1 MLFVIA
7 TSFSRRAPPLH
18 TFWLLSQSTGIPLI
32 EPYVE
37 RLRGSWSLPWREATE
52 LLLIGLVVYAA
63 LRFLEGTRGA
73 RLMRAVLVIMI
84 SLLVVAII
92 AQFLGLD
99 RILFL
104 YSYFVAGIFLVALVV
119 FQPELRRGL
128 MRIGERIGRRSLL
141 AQSEKIINAIVEAS
155 ASLSRRKIGALIA
168 VERNVPTGAIMET
181 GVQVD
186 AAVSRELLETIFW
199 PMTALHDLGVI
210 ISEGRVAAAGCEF
223 PLAETGVA
231 ERVLGSR
238 HRAALGLSLETDA
251 LIVVVSEETGRISVA
266 ERGSLHSDLTPESLK
281 KLLVDGMTRRSG
293 SSAVVEANDEPDATS
308 DESSSEANQGPEAEP
323 SNHNER
329 SDADSTSEAPASESP
344 ELTPTKAG
352 I

>member
-1 MLFVIA
+1 MQ
-7 TSFSRRAPPLH
+7 
-18 TFWLLSQSTGIPLI
+18 TFWLLSQPSGIPLI
-32 EPYVE
+32 EPYVD
-37 RLRGSWSLPWREATE
+37 RLRGAWSLPWREATE
-52 LLLIGLVVYAA
+52 LLMIGLVVYST

-73 RLMRAVLVIMI
+73 RLMRAVLVILTT
-84 SLLVVAII
+84 LLVVAII

-181 GVQVD
+181 GVSVD

-223 PLAETGVA
+223 PLAETGAA

-266 ERGSLHSDLTPESLK
+266 ERGALHSDLTPESLK
-281 KLLVDGMTRRSG
+281 KLLTDGMTGRNKLASG
-293 SSAVVEANDEPDATS
+293 AMTGEEPETADEQSA
-308 DESSSEANQGPEAEP
+308 AE
-323 SNHNER
+323 
-329 SDADSTSEAPASESP
+329 SDADADTDKTNDADQTKSEMATLSSSPSEP
-344 ELTPTKAG
+344 TELTPTQAG